1 MRTITSILATLA
13 VLPAARPLPPLADAA
28 GHVPA
33 NGPVSWSSPVNT
45 FDRLSLAIASV
56 LVAPV
61 ALAQDETPTDDG
73 TLLGIRAGF

>member
-1 MRTITSILATLA
+1 M
-13 VLPAARPLPPLADAA
+13 
-28 GHVPA
+28 
-33 NGPVSWSSPVNT
+33 NT

-61 ALAQDETPTDDG
+61 ALAQDETPTDGG